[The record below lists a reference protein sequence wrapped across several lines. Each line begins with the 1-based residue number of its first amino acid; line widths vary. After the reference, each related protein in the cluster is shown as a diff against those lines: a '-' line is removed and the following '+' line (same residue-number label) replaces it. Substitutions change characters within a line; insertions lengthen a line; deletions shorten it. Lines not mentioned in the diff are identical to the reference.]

1 MIASVTASEVAIAQD
16 ENRGPAGP
24 RVVIYRVA
32 TDWFF

>member
-16 ENRGPAGP
+16 ENRGLSGP